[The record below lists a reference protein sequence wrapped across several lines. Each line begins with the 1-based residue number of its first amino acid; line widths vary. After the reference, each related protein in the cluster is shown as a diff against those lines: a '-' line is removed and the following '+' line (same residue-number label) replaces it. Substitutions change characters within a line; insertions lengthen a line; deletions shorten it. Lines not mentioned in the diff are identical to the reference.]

1 MYTENVD
8 RKKNT
13 LCQYIEKDNAT
24 YIYMSMEPYAKAW
37 PPHMIQQRNKKLGR
51 KSEMK
56 IVMKMLVYLRRYKN
70 NYYHYS

>member
-1 MYTENVD
+1 
-8 RKKNT
+8 
-13 LCQYIEKDNAT
+13 
-24 YIYMSMEPYAKAW
+24 MSMEPYAKAW